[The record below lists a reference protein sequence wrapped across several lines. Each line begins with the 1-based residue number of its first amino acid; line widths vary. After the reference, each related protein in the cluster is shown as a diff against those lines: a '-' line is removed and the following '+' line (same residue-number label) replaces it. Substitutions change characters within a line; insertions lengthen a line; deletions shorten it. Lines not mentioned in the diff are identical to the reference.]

1 MWLPTLWLH
10 NFAKHELNIREAA
23 MKRPILMATILLAIM
38 LCAPALQARDVE
50 VMILGTYH
58 LANPGQDLHNVEV
71 DDVTVP
77 ARQEQLE
84 RIARVL
90 ATFRPDRIA
99 VEAVSARD
107 DLSLS
112 AYEEF
117 TPETLTRVPNE
128 REQIG
133 YRLAHRL
140 GHEAVYGIDEQ
151 SEDTN
156 YFPFEE
162 VSGYAESHGRTEAVE
177 SLHELVGVM
186 IETKE
191 RMHAEQTIGQ
201 TLNWINR
208 PELIER
214 WHRQFYYGLL
224 ALADHEEQPGAL
236 LNARYYERNARIFAK
251 LTQVAGPGER
261 VLVVFGSGHS
271 YWLRHF
277 VTETPGFEL
286 VEPTDYLS
294 ALIGQ

>member
-1 MWLPTLWLH
+1 MQRMVLIV
-10 NFAKHELNIREAA
+10 A
-23 MKRPILMATILLAIM
+23 ILLPAA
-38 LCAPALQARDVE
+38 LASAALQARDVE
-50 VMILGTYH
+50 VMVLGTYH

-77 ARQEQLE
+77 ARQEELE

-90 ATFRPDRIA
+90 ATFRPDKIA
-99 VEAVSARD
+99 VEAVSGRD
-107 DLSLS
+107 DLSLA

-117 TPETLTRVPNE
+117 TPETLTKVPNE

-133 YRLAHRL
+133 YRLARRL

-151 SEDTN
+151 SDETD
-156 YFPFEE
+156 YFPFGA
-162 VSGYAESHGRTEAVE
+162 VSGYAETHGRTEAVE
-177 SLHELVGVM
+177 LLNELVAAM

-191 RMHAEQTIGQ
+191 RMHAEQTIGR
-201 TLNWINR
+201 TLLWINR

-224 ALADHEEQPGAL
+224 QLADQEEQPGAL

-251 LTQVAGPGER
+251 LARVADPGDR
-261 VLVVFGSGHS
+261 LLVVYGSGHS

-277 VTETPGFEL
+277 VQETLGYEL
-286 VEPTDYLS
+286 VEPNDYLS
-294 ALIGQ
+294 ALPAQ